1 MQAAYSCVA
10 CYVNIV
16 NSLPFEVIQAW
27 KFGETKMRLVL
38 RTLQVTKPPEGLD
51 IKGV

>member
-10 CYVNIV
+10 CYLNIV
-16 NSLPFEVIQAW
+16 NSLPFEVIQVRNSD
-27 KFGETKMRLVL
+27 ETKIRLVL
-38 RTLQVTKPPEGLD
+38 RTLQVTKPPEGVD